1 MKSEEDLIREAGCI
15 PVRYSKNNDQ
25 IDDMTIDSEDNVKF
39 KNTIIKAVL
48 AISEQNLRLSP
59 RRISQFSRYS
69 MYEIELNLNEID
81 NIINGLGLE

>member
-1 MKSEEDLIREAGCI
+1 MKSEEQLIRDAGYN
-15 PVRYSKNNDQ
+15 PVKYSKNNDQ
-25 IDDMTIDSEDNVKF
+25 EYDMSIDREDNINF
-39 KNTIIKAVL
+39 KNTIIQAVL
-48 AISEQNLRLSP
+48 SISEKNLRLSP